1 MFPPSGLRKN
11 AAIDSAS
18 SGIQQNLHQ
27 FNVAVDSIA
36 TTPFGPDMINDL
48 AQMKLAELGVS
59 ANIKVL
65 VASDRVLSHIVDL
78 TA

>member
-1 MFPPSGLRKN
+1 MSTIS
-11 AAIDSAS
+11 AINSAS
-18 SGIQQNLHQ
+18 SGIQQNLQQ
-27 FNVAVDSIA
+27 FNVAADSIA
-36 TTPFGPDMINDL
+36 TEPFGPDMLNDL

-65 VASDRVLSHIVDL
+65 VASDRVLGHIVDL